1 MSMKE
6 FKKDSD
12 IEQPSKINY
21 CCKTKHCGLIS
32 IILVTLVQAIIFG
45 ATLHKHT
52 EIQPPVL
59 VCSLVLNILLALIIT
74 GNKNLRDNGTK
85 YN

>member
-1 MSMKE
+1 MPISKIQ
-6 FKKDSD
+6 KDSD

-21 CCKTKHCGLIS
+21 CCKTKYCGSIS
-32 IILVTLVQAIIFG
+32 IIFLTLVQAIIFG
-45 ATLHKHT
+45 ATIHKHT
-52 EIQPPVL
+52 ETQPPVL